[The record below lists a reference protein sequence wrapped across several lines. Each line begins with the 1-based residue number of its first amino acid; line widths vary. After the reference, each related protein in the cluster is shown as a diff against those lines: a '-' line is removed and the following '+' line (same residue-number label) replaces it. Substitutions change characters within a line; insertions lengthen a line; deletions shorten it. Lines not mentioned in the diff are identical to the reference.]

1 MPTLITADNL
11 AANTITS
18 EKISSTVA
26 LGGPKIAN
34 VQIANSSWSVLD
46 DTAVD
51 VGGGYLLI
59 NGTGFVTGCSVL
71 LDTTSA
77 SSVTFVSSTQLRVV
91 AQAKSAA
98 TYNAY
103 VVNPDGGTAT
113 RVNGITYSASPSW
126 VTASALANVATKTAY
141 SYQLTATGAASYSLQ
156 AGSSLPAN
164 SSLAANGLFS
174 GNTDVASDTSYSF
187 TVLATDNE
195 LQDSPRTFSFTVT
208 AIAAPDIYLKGEE
221 EPLVDSSSSPLSL
234 SISGVSRSQNQV
246 NTGSYSILI
255 NGTNKNISFGGTNSS
270 DWDLGVNKGTN
281 IISGAFE
288 MQIYPMS
295 PAASRCAIIGRYNE
309 PGELG
314 WTVDYNNN
322 GALFLAVNGSG
333 SQSDNGLLT
342 LNQWQKLALVYE
354 NNSGT
359 FQVKIYKNNSLITTY
374 NMSSATSPSSG
385 YSLMLAPRSGSLS
398 LNAYIDEFKFWKGS
412 RGPY

>member
-1 MPTLITADNL
+1 
-11 AANTITS
+11 
-18 EKISSTVA
+18 
-26 LGGPKIAN
+26 
-34 VQIANSSWSVLD
+34 
-46 DTAVD
+46 